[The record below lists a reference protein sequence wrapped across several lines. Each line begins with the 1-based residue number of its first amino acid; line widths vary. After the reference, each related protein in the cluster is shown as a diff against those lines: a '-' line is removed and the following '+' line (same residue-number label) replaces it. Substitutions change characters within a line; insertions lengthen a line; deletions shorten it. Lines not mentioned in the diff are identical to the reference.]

1 MGFIKFERKKVVLID
16 PPTDGLLLRIANLQY
31 LAFTV
36 NLFDLLNDNFTEVYL
51 FISGNQS
58 IFNSFAPASLL
69 QFFHR
74 VCIGQEKRQVKL
86 ILICSFRSK
95 LKDKVGLAFSI
106 YT

>member
-1 MGFIKFERKKVVLID
+1 
-16 PPTDGLLLRIANLQY
+16 LRIANLQY

-69 QFFHR
+69 QFFH
-74 VCIGQEKRQVKL
+74 
-86 ILICSFRSK
+86 
-95 LKDKVGLAFSI
+95 
-106 YT
+106 